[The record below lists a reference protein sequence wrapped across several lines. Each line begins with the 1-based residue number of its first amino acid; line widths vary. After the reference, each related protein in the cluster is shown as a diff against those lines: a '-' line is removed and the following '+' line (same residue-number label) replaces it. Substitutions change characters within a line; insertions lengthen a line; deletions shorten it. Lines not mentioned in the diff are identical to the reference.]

1 MVFFYKYSVM
11 KIDLSLFNEEV
22 LVGTDLC
29 QQIETFGYEAYLVG
43 GCVRD
48 IVRWYKN
55 GQKGDPKIHDVDIA
69 TNMPIDELYDNFK
82 CTSNNGEAH
91 GTILVKWQKEVFE
104 VTQFRTDGDYS
115 DGRHPD
121 SVQFTKSFK
130 DDVARR
136 DFTINAMGIDC
147 RGNLIDYYN
156 GEKDLDDNIL
166 RTVGDSNQRFSEDA
180 LRIIRA
186 MRFAARFGM
195 KIDDDTFEGIK
206 NIKGNLNKIAK
217 ERIGAEL
224 MKTAEYGKKPFAD
237 VIGLL
242 VKSGAN
248 EVIDPNV
255 LINWKSAKDLTR
267 KYARMDNTD
276 NNYKVLFAL
285 MFYDCDNLPE
295 CIKLFRL
302 ENDLLK
308 SLQFIY
314 SNLNFSNNLYGD
326 LNKTLTI
333 FTNKDFEIL
342 NEVSLVINGDSI
354 SKKERQVL
362 SDLAKNL
369 LPDNKKLSNALI
381 GYGVQGQQFGKMLGE
396 LRNWYYGSY
405 LFTHTKPS
413 QEEIE
418 EYIDKL
424 VR

>member
-1 MVFFYKYSVM
+1 M
-11 KIDLSLFNEEV
+11 KVDLSLFNEEV
-22 LVGTDLC
+22 QIGTDLC
-29 QQIETFGYEAYLVG
+29 KQIETFGYEAYLVG

-55 GQKGDPKIHDVDIA
+55 GQKGDPHIHDVDIA

-82 CTSNNGEAH
+82 CVSNNGEAH
-91 GTILVKWQKEVFE
+91 GTILVKWQNEMFE

-121 SVQFTKSFK
+121 SVKFTKSFK

-156 GEKDLDDNIL
+156 GESDLDNNVL

-195 KIDDDTFEGIK
+195 KIDDDTLQGIK
-206 NIKGNLNKIAK
+206 NIKGNLSKIAK

-224 MKTAEYGKKPFAD
+224 VKTTEYGKQAFAD

-242 VKSGAN
+242 MKTGAN
-248 EVIDPNV
+248 EVIDPEM
-255 LINWKSAKDLTR
+255 LINWKFAKQFTR
-267 KYARMDNTD
+267 KYAANDYYDSNKEAM
-276 NNYKVLFAL
+276 FAL

-302 ENDLLK
+302 ENDLLRTLK
-308 SLQFIY
+308 FVY
-314 SNLNFSNNLYGD
+314 ANLGFVNNLYGD

-333 FTNKDFEIL
+333 FTNPDFNVLNAVNDIIFDKAISDKDR
-342 NEVSLVINGDSI
+342 
-354 SKKERQVL
+354 KVL
-362 SDLAKNL
+362 LDLAKNVL
-369 LPDNKKLSNALI
+369 QDNKKLSNAI
-381 GYGVQGQQFGKMLGE
+381 IDCGVKGPQFGAVLNE
-396 LRNWYYGSY
+396 LKNWYYGAFLY
-405 LFTHTKPS
+405 NHKKPT
-413 QEEIE
+413 QTEIE
-418 EYIDKL
+418 EKVEEL
-424 VR
+424 MR

>member
-1 MVFFYKYSVM
+1 M
-11 KIDLSLFNEEV
+11 
-22 LVGTDLC
+22 
-29 QQIETFGYEAYLVG
+29 
-43 GCVRD
+43 
-48 IVRWYKN
+48 
-55 GQKGDPKIHDVDIA
+55 
-69 TNMPIDELYDNFK
+69 
-82 CTSNNGEAH
+82 
-91 GTILVKWQKEVFE
+91 
-104 VTQFRTDGDYS
+104 
-115 DGRHPD
+115 
-121 SVQFTKSFK
+121 SFK

-147 RGNLIDYYN
+147 NGNLIDYYN
-156 GEKDLDDNIL
+156 GEGDLDNNIL

-206 NIKGNLNKIAK
+206 NIKGNLDKIAK

-224 MKTAEYGKKPFAD
+224 TKTAEYGKKPFSD

-354 SKKERQVL
+354 SNKERQVL
-362 SDLAKNL
+362 SDMAKNV

-381 GYGVQGQQFGKMLGE
+381 EYGVQGQQFGKILGE

-405 LFTHTKPS
+405 LYKHTKPS

>member
-1 MVFFYKYSVM
+1 MR
-11 KIDLSLFNEEV
+11 IDLSLFNEEV
-22 LVGTDLC
+22 QIGTDLC
-29 QQIETFGYEAYLVG
+29 QQIESFGYEAYLVG

-91 GTILVKWQKEVFE
+91 GTILVKWQNEVFE

-195 KIDDDTFEGIK
+195 KIDPETMEGIK
-206 NIKGNLNKIAK
+206 NIKGNLDKIAK

-224 MKTAEYGKKPFAD
+224 MKTAEYGKQAFAD

-242 VKSGAN
+242 MKTGAN
-248 EVIDPNV
+248 EVIDPEM
-255 LINWKSAKDLTR
+255 LINWKFAKQFTR
-267 KYARMDNTD
+267 KYAQMDNTED
-276 NNYKVLFAL
+276 DPKILFGL
-285 MFYDCDNLPE
+285 LFYDCDNLPE

-302 ENDLLK
+302 ENDLMKTLRYVYGA
-308 SLQFIY
+308 LGFT
-314 SNLNFSNNLYGD
+314 NNLYGD

-342 NEVSLVINGDSI
+342 NEVNYVINDEAI
-354 SKKERQVL
+354 SNKERKVL
-362 SDLAKNL
+362 TDLAENV
-369 LPDNKKLSNALI
+369 LPDNKKLSNAI
-381 GYGVQGQQFGKMLGE
+381 IDSGVHGSQFGAILNE
-396 LRNWYYGSY
+396 LKNWYYGAY
-405 LFTHTKPS
+405 LYNHSKPS

-418 EYIDKL
+418 DKVEEL
-424 VR
+424 MR

>member
-1 MVFFYKYSVM
+1 M
-11 KIDLSLFNEEV
+11 KIDLSLFNDEV
-22 LVGTDLC
+22 QIGTDLC

-195 KIDDDTFEGIK
+195 KIDPETMEGIK
-206 NIKGNLNKIAK
+206 NIKGNLDKIAK

-224 MKTAEYGKKPFAD
+224 MKTAEYGKQAFAD

-242 VKSGAN
+242 MKTGAN
-248 EVIDPNV
+248 EVIDPEM
-255 LINWKSAKDLTR
+255 LINWKFAKQFTR
-267 KYARMDNTD
+267 K
-276 NNYKVLFAL
+276 
-285 MFYDCDNLPE
+285 
-295 CIKLFRL
+295 
-302 ENDLLK
+302 
-308 SLQFIY
+308 
-314 SNLNFSNNLYGD
+314 
-326 LNKTLTI
+326 
-333 FTNKDFEIL
+333 
-342 NEVSLVINGDSI
+342 
-354 SKKERQVL
+354 
-362 SDLAKNL
+362 
-369 LPDNKKLSNALI
+369 
-381 GYGVQGQQFGKMLGE
+381 
-396 LRNWYYGSY
+396 
-405 LFTHTKPS
+405 
-413 QEEIE
+413 
-418 EYIDKL
+418 
-424 VR
+424 